1 MFEYENLPRDKKEDY
16 LELAI
21 LKYLQIVQ
29 EPVELAQV
37 LAYLS
42 EHDIF
47 LPHEEFEPNSN
58 GTDLKIKPRFSF
70 ALTSL
75 EHAGLIYHPQHGI
88 MALTDLGNK
97 VRTSDTHIVKELVRS
112 GWRKYNANKDK
123 K

>member
-29 EPVELAQV
+29 EPVERAQV

-42 EHDIF
+42 KHDIF
-47 LPHEEFEPNSN
+47 LSHEEFEPNSN

-75 EHAGLIYHPQHGI
+75 EHAGLIYHPQHEI

-97 VRTSDTHIVKELVRS
+97 VRTSDTHIVKELVTS
-112 GWRKYNANKDK
+112 GWRKHNANKDK